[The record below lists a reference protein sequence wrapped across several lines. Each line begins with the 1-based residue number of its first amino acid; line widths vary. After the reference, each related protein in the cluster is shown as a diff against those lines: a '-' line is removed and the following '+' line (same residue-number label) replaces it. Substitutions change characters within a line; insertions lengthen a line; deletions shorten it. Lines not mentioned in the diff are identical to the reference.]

1 MAIRSPRGTSAAVPV
16 ARKPLSRRVLEWAT
30 PRVRDRWHPL
40 RLAGVAAADTFVP
53 AMPSKT
59 LLIGSAAV
67 APERWLRFGL
77 WAGFGNGLGG
87 TLLAGALSL
96 GVAAFGGSLEVA
108 PGGFFAGVQEFVRQY
123 GVWALFLLAS
133 VPWAHRT
140 LVILSFLA
148 GLSVLDIGAA
158 MLCGRPIAFA
168 ALALAASRL
177 PAGRL
182 RCPWPHEPV
191 DGAPQAAETPFRNGA
206 GTAATPRR

>member
-1 MAIRSPRGTSAAVPV
+1 MAIRSPRRVEPRPSA

-30 PRVRDRWHPL
+30 PRVRDRWHPM

-59 LLIGSAAV
+59 LLIGSTAV
-67 APERWLRFGL
+67 APDRWLRFGL

-108 PGGFFAGVQEFVRQY
+108 PGGFFSGVQEFVRQY

-148 GLSVLDIGAA
+148 GLSVVDIGVA

-191 DGAPQAAETPFRNGA
+191 EGAPAPADDRLPDGTGAQTP
-206 GTAATPRR
+206 PR